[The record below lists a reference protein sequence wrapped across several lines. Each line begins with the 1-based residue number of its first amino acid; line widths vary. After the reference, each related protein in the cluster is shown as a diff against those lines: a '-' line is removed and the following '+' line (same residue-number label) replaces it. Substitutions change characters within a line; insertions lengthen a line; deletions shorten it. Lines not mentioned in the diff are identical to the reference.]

1 MDLIIIAAIF
11 AAVALLGLASL
22 AWGVDSRPGFT
33 DPRLANQGGG
43 LF

>member
-1 MDLIIIAAIF
+1 MDLIIVAIF

-22 AWGVDSRPGFT
+22 AWGVDSRPDFT
-33 DPRLANQGGG
+33 DARRIEPTRG